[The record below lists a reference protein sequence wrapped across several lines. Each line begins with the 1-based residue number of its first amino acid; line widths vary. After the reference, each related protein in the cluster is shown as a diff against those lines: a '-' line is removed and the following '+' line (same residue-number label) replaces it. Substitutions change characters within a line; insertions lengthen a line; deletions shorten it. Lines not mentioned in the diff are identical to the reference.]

1 MKTIILSFQL
11 FLKKP
16 FTNAVL
22 AIELAIVALV
32 VVIVGNMYQYS
43 QSCLNV
49 FQNSS
54 SRMMYCSNP
63 TPEDNEASQQKFIN
77 SMKTIQKKYA
87 YVKGFSD
94 VNESIIAYKKE
105 TFKKPHG
112 CTGAEA
118 SDVITFD
125 NATISSIQLP
135 ISKGQWLSTTLV
147 NGKVPCVVGGT
158 YAKLYKVGDTIT
170 GYTYDKINNE
180 NIVKTPDLIVVGIL
194 HCRSSP

>member
-94 VNESIIAYKKE
+94 VNESIIAYKK
-105 TFKKPHG
+105 
-112 CTGAEA
+112 
-118 SDVITFD
+118 
-125 NATISSIQLP
+125 
-135 ISKGQWLSTTLV
+135 
-147 NGKVPCVVGGT
+147 
-158 YAKLYKVGDTIT
+158 
-170 GYTYDKINNE
+170 
-180 NIVKTPDLIVVGIL
+180 
-194 HCRSSP
+194 